1 MRRCLLPLALI
12 LASSAAAE
20 TEAEGGLRDG
30 FGLIQEGTR
39 LLLRGLMDE
48 IEPGLRELQ
57 DRIGDLST
65 YHPPE
70 VLPNGDILL
79 RRKVPLD
86 PEAPEPPG
94 EEIEL

>member
-1 MRRCLLPLALI
+1 MRKILLPLALI
-12 LASSAAAE
+12 LATSAATAE
-20 TEAEGGLRDG
+20 EDGGLRDG

-48 IEPGLRELQ
+48 IEPGLRELH

-79 RRKVPLD
+79 RRRVPLE
-86 PEAPEPPG
+86 PEDPPG